1 MPISLNEIR
10 SRALQFSKEW
20 KNANNEKAEAQTLWN
35 EFFEVFGITRRRV
48 ASFEVPATKTDG
60 QGGFIDM
67 LWKGNCLIEHKSR
80 GKDLDRACRQAFDY
94 FPGLKEAEL
103 PKYVIVSDFAR
114 FRVYNLDEDTHIE
127 FLLEDL
133 SQNIQHFGFISG
145 YQKTTYKEEDPVNIE
160 AALRM
165 GKLHDQLKAI
175 GYEGHHL
182 EVYLVR
188 LLFCL
193 FADDTG
199 IFEKDCFQQ
208 YIEQRT
214 SEDGSDLANQ
224 LAGLFQVLN
233 TPKEKLLKTLDE
245 SLAQFPY
252 VNGKLFDEALPIAAF
267 NKDMR
272 QLLIECCYLDW
283 GKISPAI
290 FGSLFQSVMDPG
302 KRRNIGGHYTSEK
315 NILKLIKPLFLD
327 ELWEEFEAIKGNP
340 HKLKEFHKKLSTL
353 KFLDPACG
361 CGNFLVIAYRELR
374 LLEIQILRGLIGKEE
389 KLLKIDMQVLID
401 VDQFYGIEI
410 EEFPAR
416 ISEVALWLIDHQ
428 INMLISEEFGQY
440 FVRLPLKKSPNIIKG
455 NALQIDWKELIK
467 PEKLSYILGNPPF
480 IGARLMNEEQKA
492 DMAEIFEAL
501 KGFNNLDYVSAWYYK
516 AALYIKGFNHIK
528 VAFVSTNSITQGEQV
543 EVLWKPLLDKF
554 GIKLHFAHR
563 TFKWSNEAK
572 GNAAVFVVI
581 IGFSNFD
588 VKNKIIWDYE
598 TPKAE
603 AHEIVAKN
611 INPYL
616 VDAADIF
623 VVSRRG
629 PLCNVPEISFG
640 NMPNEGGHFLLD
652 DEEKQKI
659 ISDFPCSAKF
669 IKPLLSADQFI
680 NGENR
685 WCIWLLDAEP
695 AEVNQCA
702 GVKHR
707 INLVKQMR
715 ENSKRE
721 ATRRLAETPSL
732 FGEIRQ
738 PRKNYILIPRHSS
751 ERRKYVPM
759 GFFSPDFIVSDSCLA
774 IDDAKLYHFGILTS
788 EMHMTWMK
796 YICGRIKSDFRYSN
810 LLVYN
815 NYPWPKKADKK
826 NIKAVEENAQQVLD
840 VRAKFPESSLADLYD
855 PLTMPA
861 ELVKAHKELD
871 KAVDLCYR
879 PQPFTTEANRIEYLF
894 ALYNEYTAPLTAKKK
909 KKKPAK

>member
-20 KNANNEKAEAQTLWN
+20 KNANNEKAEAQTFWN

-80 GKDLDRACRQAFDY
+80 GKDLDMACRQAFDY
-94 FPGLKEAEL
+94 FPGIKEAEL

-114 FRVYNLDEDTHIE
+114 FRVHNLDEDTHIE

-133 SQNIQHFGFISG
+133 TQNIHHFGFISG

-290 FGSLFQSVMDPG
+290 FGSLFQSVMDPE

-327 ELWEEFEAIKGNP
+327 ELWEEFESIKSNP
-340 HKLKEFHKKLSTL
+340 NKLKEFHKKLSTL

-410 EEFPAR
+410 EEFPVR
-416 ISEVALWLIDHQ
+416 IAEVALWLIDHQ
-428 INMLISEEFGQY
+428 MNMLISEEFGQY
-440 FVRLPLKKSPNIIKG
+440 FVRLPLKKSPNIINC
-455 NALQIDWKELIK
+455 NALRIDWKELIK
-467 PEKLSYILGNPPF
+467 PENLSYILGNPPF
-480 IGARLMNEEQKA
+480 GGARVMDKIQKS
-492 DMAEIFEAL
+492 DMVETLSNIE
-501 KGFNNLDYVSAWYYK
+501 GVSNLDYVCAWYYK
-516 AALYIKGFNHIK
+516 AALYIQDNNNIK

-543 EVLWKPLLDKF
+543 VILWKNLF
-554 GIKLHFAHR
+554 NSFRIKIDFAHR
-563 TFKWSNEAK
+563 TFKWTNEAR
-572 GNAAVFVVI
+572 GQAAVFVVI
-581 IGFSNFD
+581 IGFSKID

-598 TPKAE
+598 TPTSE
-603 AHEIVAKN
+603 AHEISAKN

-623 VVSRRG
+623 IVSRSK

-652 DEEKQKI
+652 DDEKQKLV
-659 ISDFPCSAKF
+659 SDFPCSAKF

-685 WCIWLLDAEP
+685 WCIWLLDSEP
-695 AEVNQCA
+695 AEINQCA
-702 GVKHR
+702 GVKTR

-715 ENSKRE
+715 ENSKRK
-721 ATRRLAETPSL
+721 ATRKLSETPSL

-759 GFFSPDFIVSDSCLA
+759 GFFSPNFIVSDSCLA

-788 EMHMTWMK
+788 EMHMSWMK
-796 YICGRIKSDFRYSN
+796 SVCGRIKSDFRYSN
-810 LLVYN
+810 TVVYN
-815 NYPWPKKADKK
+815 NFPWPKNPGEK
-826 NIKAVEENAQQVLD
+826 NTKAVEENAQQVLD

-861 ELVKAHKELD
+861 ELVNAHEELD
-871 KAVDLCYR
+871 KSVDLCYR

-909 KKKPAK
+909 KKTSK

>member
-1 MPISLNEIR
+1 M
-10 SRALQFSKEW
+10 QFSKEW
-20 KNANNEKAEAQTLWN
+20 KDANNEKAEAQTFWN

-60 QGGFIDM
+60 QGGYIDM

-114 FRVYNLDEDTHIE
+114 FRVYNLDESTHIE

-133 SQNIQHFGFISG
+133 SRNIQHFGFISG

-165 GKLHDQLKAI
+165 GKLHDQLKEI

-290 FGSLFQSVMDPG
+290 FGSLFQSVMDPE

-327 ELWEEFEAIKGNP
+327 ELWEEFESIKSNP
-340 HKLKEFHKKLSTL
+340 NKLKEFHKKLSTL

-410 EEFPAR
+410 EEFPVR

-428 INMLISEEFGQY
+428 MNMLISEEFGQY
-440 FVRLPLKKSPNIIKG
+440 FVRLPLKKSPNIING

-480 IGARLMNEEQKA
+480 VGARLMNEEQKA

-623 VVSRRG
+623 VVSRRR

-879 PQPFTTEANRIEYLF
+879 PQPFTTVANRIEYLF
-894 ALYNEYTAPLTAKKK
+894 ALYNEYTAPLTAKRK

>member
-20 KNANNEKAEAQTLWN
+20 KDANNEKAEAQTFWN

-48 ASFEVPATKTDG
+48 ASFEVPAKKTDG

-94 FPGLKEAEL
+94 FPGIKEEDL

-114 FRVYNLDEDTHIE
+114 LRVYNLDEGTHIE
-127 FLLEDL
+127 FKLKDL
-133 SQNIQHFGFISG
+133 AHNIHHFGFISG

-165 GKLHDQLKAI
+165 GKLHDLLKEI

-182 EVYLVR
+182 EIYLVR

-193 FADDTG
+193 FADDTS
-199 IFEKDCFQQ
+199 IFEKDCFRQ

-214 SEDGSDLANQ
+214 NEDGSDLANH
-224 LAGLFQVLN
+224 LAELFQVLN
-233 TPKEKLLKTLDE
+233 TPENKRLRTLDE

-252 VNGKLFDEALPIAAF
+252 VNGKLFDETLPIAAF

-272 QLLIECCYLDW
+272 QLLIKCCYMDW
-283 GKISPAI
+283 SKISPAI
-290 FGSLFQSVMDPG
+290 FGSLFQSVMDPK
-302 KRRNIGGHYTSEK
+302 KRRNIGAHYTSEK

-327 ELWEEFEAIKGNP
+327 ELQAEYEVIKSNP
-340 HKLKEFHKKLSTL
+340 YKLKEFHKKLSTL
-353 KFLDPACG
+353 KFFDPACG
-361 CGNFLVIAYRELR
+361 CGNFLVISYRELR
-374 LLEIQILRGLIGKEE
+374 LLEIDILRA
-389 KLLKIDMQVLID
+389 LLKKGEKFLDIHTQVWID

-416 ISEVALWLIDHQ
+416 IAEVALWLIDHQ
-428 INMLISEEFGQY
+428 MNMIISEEFGQY
-440 FVRLPLKKSPNIIKG
+440 FVRLPLKKSPNIANV
-455 NALQIDWKELIK
+455 NALRVDWKEIISPK
-467 PEKLSYILGNPPF
+467 KLSYILGNPPF
-480 IGARLMNEEQKA
+480 GGARLMNKIQKS
-492 DMAEIFEAL
+492 EIVDTFSNI
-501 KGFNNLDYVSAWYYK
+501 KGASNLDYVSAWYQK
-516 AALYIKGFNHIK
+516 AASYIQGNNDIK

-543 EVLWKPLLDKF
+543 GILWKHLFNSF
-554 GIKLHFAHR
+554 GIKINFAHR
-563 TFKWSNEAK
+563 TFKWSNEAR
-572 GNAAVFVVI
+572 GQAGVFVVI
-581 IGFSNFD
+581 IGFSNIEFR
-588 VKNKIIWDYE
+588 NKVIWDYE
-598 TPKAE
+598 TPISE
-603 AHEIVAKN
+603 AHEINAKN

-623 VVSRRG
+623 IESRRK

-640 NMPNEGGHFLLD
+640 NMPNEGGYFLLD

-659 ISDFPCSAKF
+659 ISDFPCSAKY

-685 WCIWLLDAEP
+685 WCIWLLNADP

-702 GVKHR
+702 GIKHR

-715 ENSKRE
+715 ENSKRD
-721 ATRRLAETPSL
+721 ATRKLAEIPSL

-738 PRKNYILIPRHSS
+738 PKNNYILIPRHSS

-759 GFFSPDFIVSDSCLA
+759 GFFTPDFIVSDSCLA
-774 IDDAKLYHFGILTS
+774 VDDAKLYHFGILTS
-788 EMHMTWMK
+788 VMHMIWMK

-815 NYPWPKKADKK
+815 NFPWPKKPSKK
-826 NIKAVEENAQQVLD
+826 NIEDVEEKTQKILY
-840 VRAKFPESSLADLYD
+840 VRAKFPNSSLADLYD
-855 PLTMPA
+855 PLTMPL
-861 ELVKAHKELD
+861 ELLKAHGELD

-879 PQPFTTEANRIEYLF
+879 PHTFTTESNRIEYLF
-894 ALYNEYTAPLTAKKK
+894 GLYNEYTTPLTAKKK
-909 KKKPAK
+909 KKKR

>member
-1 MPISLNEIR
+1 M
-10 SRALQFSKEW
+10 QFSKEW
-20 KNANNEKAEAQTLWN
+20 KNANNEKAEAQTFWN

-67 LWKGNCLIEHKSR
+67 LWKGNCLVEHKSR

-114 FRVYNLDEDTHIE
+114 FRVHDLEKDTHIE
-127 FLLEDL
+127 FLLENL

-193 FADDTG
+193 FADDTS

-290 FGSLFQSVMDPG
+290 FGSLFQSVMDPE

-327 ELWEEFEAIKGNP
+327 ELWKEFESIKSNP
-340 HKLKEFHKKLSTL
+340 SKLKEFHKKLSTL

-374 LLEIQILRGLIGKEE
+374 LLEIQILRGLIGKQE

-428 INMLISEEFGQY
+428 MNMLISEEFGQY

-480 IGARLMNEEQKA
+480 VGKQFQNAEQKA
-492 DMAEIFEAL
+492 DMKSIFLEA
-501 KGFNNLDYVSAWYYK
+501 KGAGSLDYVTAWYIK
-516 AALYIKGFNHIK
+516 AAQYIQGTKIK
-528 VAFVSTNSITQGEQV
+528 VAFVSTNSISQGEQV
-543 EVLWKPLLDKF
+543 SILWEELFKNYKMK
-554 GIKLHFAHR
+554 IHFAHR
-563 TFKWSNEAK
+563 TFRWSNEAR
-572 GNAAVFVVI
+572 GQAGVFVVI
-581 IGFSNFD
+581 IGFGQFD
-588 VKNKIIWDYE
+588 VSNKKIFDYE
-598 TPKAE
+598 TPDAD
-603 AHEIVAKN
+603 AHEISAIN

-616 VDAADIF
+616 VSGDDFYIS
-623 VVSRRG
+623 SRTK
-629 PLCNVPEISFG
+629 PLCTVPEIRFG
-640 NMPNEGGHFLLD
+640 NQPIDGGYLLLD
-652 DEEKQKI
+652 DDEKKI
-659 ISDFPCSAKF
+659 FLKDEPEAKKF
-669 IKPLLSADQFI
+669 IRQYVGSQEFI
-680 NGENR
+680 NNIKR
-685 WCIWLLDAEP
+685 WCLWLKDATPIELRNFP
-695 AEVNQCA
+695 EI
-702 GVKHR
+702 VKR
-707 INLVKQMR
+707 LEMVK
-715 ENSKRE
+715 KF
-721 ATRRLAETPSL
+721 RLESPRKETNELAQTPSL
-732 FGEIRQ
+732 FAYVSH
-738 PRKNYILIPRHSS
+738 KDTDYIIIPSVSS
-751 ERRKYVPM
+751 EKRHYIPIGFMPSNVIASNLCLIVPEAT
-759 GFFSPDFIVSDSCLA
+759 I
-774 IDDAKLYHFGILTS
+774 YNFGVLTS
-788 EMHMTWMK
+788 AMHMAWMR
-796 YICGRIKSDFRYSN
+796 YVCGRMKSDFRYSN
-810 LLVYN
+810 ELVYN
-815 NYPWPKKADKK
+815 NFPWPQKPSKK
-826 NIKAVEENAQQVLD
+826 NIKDVEEKGQQVLD

-909 KKKPAK
+909 KRKPVK